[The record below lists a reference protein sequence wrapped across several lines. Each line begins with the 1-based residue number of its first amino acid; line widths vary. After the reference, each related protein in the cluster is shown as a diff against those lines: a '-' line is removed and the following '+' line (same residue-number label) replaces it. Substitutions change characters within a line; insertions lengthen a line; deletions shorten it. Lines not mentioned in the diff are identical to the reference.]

1 MIDLNLKVLA
11 AVAAVIAIAVIG
23 SLYYFIVIRHPA
35 TQPSSSTSLGQL
47 LSAKPGAVNS
57 SELSSLL
64 GGNWTM
70 LGNSSFV
77 AVVNLKKGQL
87 DVGYL
92 NGTSKTLN
100 LSNGLELIGP
110 TGQANGG
117 YPLWVTGYFY
127 YSKVSPNTT
136 YQLGIE
142 VFRATN
148 STQINWTMSAVE
160 GHFNIA
166 PQTADGITY
175 VVVQPYAPV
184 YNITFVYA
192 SYRSTYLIIV
202 ISLSNASKGQLV
214 QVTAAAAKSIG

>member
-1 MIDLNLKVLA
+1 MNLKV
-11 AVAAVIAIAVIG
+11 AVAVAVIAVAVIG
-23 SLYYFIVIRHPA
+23 SLYYFIVVRRPA
-35 TQPSSSTSLGQL
+35 VQQSGSISLGQL
-47 LSAKPGAVNS
+47 VAARPGAVNS

-70 LGNSSFV
+70 LSNTSFA

-87 DVGYL
+87 DVAYL
-92 NGTSKTLN
+92 NGTSRVLN

-127 YSKVSPNTT
+127 YYKVSPNVT

-160 GHFNIA
+160 DHFNIA
-166 PQTADGITY
+166 PQATDGITY
-175 VVVQPYAPV
+175 VVVQPYTPI

-192 SYRSTYLIIV
+192 SYRSSYLIIV
-202 ISLSNASKGQLV
+202 ISLSNASKEQLV
-214 QVTAAAAKSIG
+214 QVTAAAAKTIG